1 MLNPEAVVQRCPENV
16 LNFNLHFSNK
26 GKTIEADLG

>member
-16 LNFNLHFSNK
+16 LNFNFSNK